1 MSNTPSQCAPI
12 YSIHEHKD
20 VIRSVVKMEQ
30 GYFLTCSHDGSI
42 KLWNI
47 NNISKTIKNLR
58 INNDFVINAL
68 RIGNTKLI
76 LSVHPR
82 GVVCIWSL
90 NKGIC
95 LKRIQVCEKEIYC
108 AINIS
113 DLNLIAFGTSSG
125 KVFLYNIFTSTCNLQ
140 IQEENSISSIYYS
153 NYQLF
158 VATRDKEINIYLIEK
173 ECSFSEEQQIQL
185 KQSRIQIKLQYICS
199 CMTQIDPKTL
209 IVGTTEGLIYIYRYE
224 KNQFQVIK
232 EFYAHRQTVINLKL
246 LENELY
252 STGYDGCIIKWD
264 LIVFEKQVRY
274 FGHRYAVYAINIIK
288 DYLITAG
295 ADKQILIWN
304 KNESL
309 TNPSQIQK

>member
-1 MSNTPSQCAPI
+1 MSDILQCTPL
-12 YSIHEHKD
+12 YSINEHKD
-20 VIRSVVKMEQ
+20 VIRSVVKMEN

-47 NNISKTIKNLR
+47 NNISKQIKSLT
-58 INNDFVINAL
+58 INNDFVINAI

-82 GVVCIWSL
+82 GIACVWGL
-90 NKGIC
+90 NKGVC
-95 LKRIQVCEKEIYC
+95 LKKIQVCEKEIYC
-108 AINIS
+108 AINII

-153 NYQLF
+153 NHQLF

-173 ECSFSEEQQIQL
+173 GCSFSKEQQLQL
-185 KQSRIQIKLQYICS
+185 QSSRIQIKLQYICS
-199 CMTQIDPKTL
+199 CITQIDLNTL
-209 IVGTTEGLIYIYRYE
+209 ILGTTEGLIYIYKYE
-224 KNQFQVIK
+224 QNQFQVFK
-232 EFYAHRQTVINLKL
+232 EIYAHRQTVINLKF

-252 STGYDGCIIKWD
+252 STGYDGCIVKWD
-264 LIVFEKQVRY
+264 LNNFQKQVRY
-274 FGHRYAVYAINIIK
+274 FGHRYAVYAINTIK

-304 KNESL
+304 KTQQL
-309 TNPSQIQK
+309 TNSTQIQK